1 MVQKLFTASGVL
13 IALGLILFVHP
24 PEQKETSGTV
34 LELWHTTGA
43 DESEFQPALWFN
55 ESHDEFQVKA
65 VALPFLQI
73 EQKFLTSMVGGI
85 PPDVFIYFGSVAQW
99 SSRGALLP
107 LDKYMDRDGFDR
119 SKIFDSVWPEM
130 MWNNETFAIPVGV
143 GVDAFYWNKEHFL
156 EAGLD
161 PDRPPRTWEE
171 LEDYAVRLTK
181 KNAEGRIEQAG
192 YIPGYWSPFAT
203 PLFLYWPLQLGA
215 KFLSE
220 DGRKVNLTSNA
231 CVEALEWET
240 SMFEKIGREALI
252 EKRASFGY
260 GTQHGFLSGQLSMI
274 EQKSSFVEEIRKFA
288 PDLEYGCAQF
298 PIPEGG
304 KRATTLGPVWVGI
317 PRGARHPDEAWEFI
331 KFFTSDETQLHAAK
345 YSIEHNE
352 VGFFPANIEV
362 ARSPVQMTVPCM
374 DIFLESMDNAYSPTV
389 VPLAHVTFWREYGK
403 AWDLAI
409 RGIKSPRE
417 ALEDAQ
423 REIQKALDSQIEYD
437 RFYRNYLTEREEG
450 RG

>member
-1 MVQKLFTASGVL
+1 MVQKLFTTAGILLVF
-13 IALGLILFVHP
+13 GLILFVRP
-24 PEQKETSGTV
+24 PEPEVSEGTP

-43 DESEFQPALWFN
+43 DESEFQPASWFN
-55 ESHDEFQVKA
+55 ASQENIFVNA

-73 EQKFLTSMVGGI
+73 EQKFLTSIVGGI
-85 PPDVFIYFGSVAQW
+85 PPDVFVYFGSVAQW

-107 LDKYMDRDGFDR
+107 LDEYMQRDGYDR
-119 SKIFDSVWPEM
+119 SRAFETLWPEM
-130 MWNNETFAIPVGV
+130 TWNDQIFAIPVGV
-143 GVDAFYWNKEHFL
+143 GIDAFYWNKEHFR

-161 PDRPPRTWEE
+161 PERPPQTWEE
-171 LEDYAVRLTK
+171 LKEYAILLTEMNEAGK
-181 KNAEGRIEQAG
+181 IEQAG

-215 KFLSE
+215 EFLSE
-220 DGRKVNLTSNA
+220 DGRTVTLTSDA

-240 SMFEKIGREALI
+240 SIFEEIGREALF

-260 GTQHGFLSGQLSMI
+260 GTQHGFLSGELSMI

-288 PDLEYGCAQF
+288 PDLDYGCSQF
-298 PIPEGG
+298 PSPPG
-304 KRATTLGPVWVGI
+304 KAPVTTLGPVWVGI
-317 PRGARHPDEAWEFI
+317 PRGAKHPEEAWEFI
-331 KFFTSDETQLHAAK
+331 KFFTSDETQLRAAK
-345 YSIEHNE
+345 YSIENNE

-362 ARSPVQMTVPCM
+362 ARSPIQLTVPCM
-374 DIFLESMDNAYSPTV
+374 PVFLESMETAHSPTV

-417 ALEDAQ
+417 ALEEAE

-437 RFYRNYLTEREEG
+437 RYYREYLAGRNGER
-450 RG
+450 R